1 MAIIKNERDC
11 LERDKAS
18 SSMKKIDEESRWRT
32 SMEIV
37 DKEKL
42 SESAF
47 VASLSV
53 AIFWFGNKEVSFSK
67 ILERFFG
74 RQSVN
79 LSMIVK

>member
-1 MAIIKNERDC
+1 
-11 LERDKAS
+11 
-18 SSMKKIDEESRWRT
+18 
-32 SMEIV
+32 MEIV

-47 VASLSV
+47 VAILSV